1 MGKRVGSGG
10 DGGQP
15 PLLSEGGWDD
25 PASRR
30 QKLEAALAAW
40 DEGGL
45 LEGFAAYLARAG
57 VRQPDYYLWTLRNL
71 AAFLRLRDRRWPA
84 LGAGDLEAFLA
95 HWLEQGPP
103 LGGKARRPTPGS
115 ARKAYA
121 GLGHF
126 ARFLEWGG
134 AGWPPHL
141 RFPDIPP
148 HAPRRDGLGG
158 EEFAWLLGAA
168 RAHPAAEWRAFL
180 EAALWL
186 LAEGVRVGEVHALRL
201 DDLSPDR
208 RRLRVRGRRPRELE
222 LSPEARAAL
231 ARWLE
236 EREALQGLH
245 PLPFPQLL
253 LRPRK
258 WRGDSQGRPVSRTA
272 FVEALHALFGLAG
285 VAGPPGPRLLWWA
298 VRRLL
303 GQGLA
308 PAEVARRVAMP
319 TLPAILRGEA

>member
-1 MGKRVGSGG
+1 MGKGKG
-10 DGGQP
+10 DGGQA

-30 QKLEAALAAW
+30 ERLEAALAAW
-40 DEGGL
+40 DEEGL

-57 VRQPDYYLWTLRNL
+57 VRKPDYYLWTLRNL
-71 AAFLRLRDRRWPA
+71 AAWLRLRDRRWPA
-84 LGAGDLEAFLA
+84 LEAGDLEAFLQG
-95 HWLEQGPP
+95 WLERGPP
-103 LGGKARRPTPGS
+103 LGGKAKRTAPGS

-134 AGWPPHL
+134 VAWPPHL

-148 HAPRRDGLGG
+148 HSPQRDSLSE
-158 EEFAWLLGAA
+158 EEFARVLESA
-168 RAHPAAEWRAFL
+168 RTHPAAEWRAFL
-180 EAALWL
+180 GAALWL

-201 DDLSPDR
+201 DDLSPDQ

-222 LSPEARAAL
+222 LSPETRAAL
-231 ARWLE
+231 GKWLE

-245 PLPFPQLL
+245 PLPFPQLF
-253 LRPRK
+253 LRPRR

-272 FVEALHALFGLAG
+272 FVEALHALFGLAE

-298 VRRLL
+298 VRRGL
-303 GQGLA
+303 GQGLS
-308 PAEVARRVAMP
+308 PTEVARRVAMP